1 VDPRFKPG
9 VDESGPKPYWG
20 PVFCEKKRFSGER
33 GMRTYQHKKAFALS
47 KLFAVLFSVVFFI
60 GGCGE
65 PRPPEDRPPADM
77 GVTIGSLVEVFS
89 PDAVAVEGYG
99 LVGGL
104 GGRGSVECPP
114 AIRAYLKRYIQQQ
127 LPEHKVDP
135 DRFINSRN
143 TAVVLLRGIMPM
155 AVSKNEYFDVRVA
168 AHPDTQTTSLEG
180 GRLYRAE
187 LKRAWTLDMTTKA
200 LATVKGPVF
209 IDTIDSSGSEQRT
222 GYILGMGRV
231 LDEYKVSLALLR
243 PDFRVSA
250 LIRDKINQRFGDGT
264 ARARSASL
272 IELKVP
278 ANYKEQKGRFIS
290 IVRATYVTDTP
301 EIITKRIEK
310 FVRRLGGSGDKEQS
324 EIALEAIGNKCL
336 TKLRTLLMSPNE
348 EVRLREALEAIT
360 LAASR
365 NDAAAISRRVLR
377 DPDFDIRL
385 AAYESLRKLDDISV
399 MRTVVAGDFYLE
411 QITQTRYKAVYVSR
425 SGQPRIVLFGAP
437 IRCGEDIFV
446 ESADG
451 NVTLNARPGAKYV
464 TVIRKMA
471 QRPDIPP
478 IQFKS
483 SFELSDIIQ
492 TLCETA
498 IVKEGFAV
506 RPGLNVSY
514 ADAIYILKQMCEKGM
529 VDAEF
534 RAGPLPKID

>member
-1 VDPRFKPG
+1 
-9 VDESGPKPYWG
+9 
-20 PVFCEKKRFSGER
+20 
-33 GMRTYQHKKAFALS
+33 M
-47 KLFAVLFSVVFFI
+47 
-60 GGCGE
+60 
-65 PRPPEDRPPADM
+65 
-77 GVTIGSLVEVFS
+77 TI
-89 PDAVAVEGYG
+89 
-99 LVGGL
+99 
-104 GGRGSVECPP
+104 
-114 AIRAYLKRYIQQQ
+114 
-127 LPEHKVDP
+127 
-135 DRFINSRN
+135 
-143 TAVVLLRGIMPM
+143 
-155 AVSKNEYFDVRVA
+155 
-168 AHPDTQTTSLEG
+168 
-180 GRLYRAE
+180 
-187 LKRAWTLDMTTKA
+187 KA

-209 IDTIDSSGSEQRT
+209 IDTIDSASGSKT
-222 GYILGMGRV
+222 GYILGGGIV
-231 LDEYKVSLALLR
+231 LDEYKVIVDLLR
-243 PDFRVSA
+243 PDFITSA
-250 LIRDKINQRFGDGT
+250 LIRDKLNNRFGDGT
-264 ARARSASL
+264 AKALSESR
-272 IELKVP
+272 IELGVP
-278 ANYKEQKGRFIS
+278 ANYREQKERFIS
-290 IVRATYVTDTP
+290 VVRAMYLSDTP

-348 EVRLREALEAIT
+348 EVRLRAGRCMLNLGGDGGLGALRRIAMDARSAYRTEALEAIT

-377 DPDFDIRL
+377 DPNFDIRL
-385 AAYESLRKLDDISV
+385 TAYESLRKLDDISV

-411 QITQTRYKAVYVSR
+411 QITQTRYKAIYVSR

-483 SFELSDIIQ
+483 SFELRDIIQ

>member
-1 VDPRFKPG
+1 
-9 VDESGPKPYWG
+9 
-20 PVFCEKKRFSGER
+20 
-33 GMRTYQHKKAFALS
+33 MRTYQHKKAFALS
-47 KLFAVLFSVVFFI
+47 KLFAVLFSVGFFI

-65 PRPPEDRPPADM
+65 PRPPEHRPAAEL
-77 GVTIGSLVEVFS
+77 GITIGSLVEVFS
-89 PDAVAVEGYG
+89 PDVVAVEGYG

-104 GGRGSVECPP
+104 EGTGSGECPP
-114 AIRAYLKRYIQQQ
+114 AIRAYLRRYIRQQ

-143 TAVVLLRGIMPM
+143 TAVVLLRGIMPV
-155 AVSKNEYFDVRVA
+155 AVSKKQYFDVRVV
-168 AHPDTQTTSLEG
+168 AHPDTRTTSLKG
-180 GRLYRAE
+180 GRLYQAE
-187 LKRAWTLDMTTKA
+187 LKSARTLDMTTKA

-209 IDTIDSSGSEQRT
+209 IDTMNSATSENKA
-222 GYILGMGRV
+222 GYILGGGIV
-231 LDEYKVSLALLR
+231 LDEYKVIADLLR
-243 PDFRVSA
+243 PDFRTA
-250 LIRDKINQRFGDGT
+250 AFIRDKLNERFGDGT
-264 ARARSASL
+264 AKALSESR
-272 IELKVP
+272 IELRVP
-278 ANYKEQKGRFIS
+278 ANYREQKERFIS
-290 IVRATYVTDTP
+290 VVRAMYLSDAP
-301 EIITKRIEK
+301 EINTKRIEG
-310 FVRRLGGSGDKEQS
+310 FVGRLGGSGDKEQS

-336 TKLRTLLMSPNE
+336 TRLAVLMEAPNE
-348 EVRLREALEAIT
+348 EVRLRAGRCMLNLGSDGGLGALRRIAMDGASPYRTEALEAIT

-365 NDAAAISRRVLR
+365 NDAAGISRRVLR

-411 QITQTRYKAVYVSR
+411 HITQTRYKAVYVSR